1 MATSAMKKVLSF
13 FKGGESKKEE
23 AAEKKLSPA
32 MYRKGEKAEG
42 EKVKSTPAKKS
53 MGSAAAKK
61 PTVAKATTR
70 TAKKK

>member
-1 MATSAMKKVLSF
+1 MASSAIKGIMNF
-13 FKGGESKKEE
+13 FKGKESAKEE
-23 AAEKKLSPA
+23 KAEKKLPA
-32 MYRKGEKAEG
+32 KQYARGEKAEG

-70 TAKKK
+70 AKKK

>member
-13 FKGGESKKEE
+13 FRGTESKKEE
-23 AAEKKLSPA
+23 AAEKKLPA
-32 MYRKGEKAEG
+32 KQYTRGEKAEG

-53 MGSAAAKK
+53 TGSAAAKK

-70 TAKKK
+70 AKKK